1 MEVKFPFTAVTSC
14 TFILAQSLLH
24 SQWKSRR
31 SSFLQGM
38 HKLKCPTG
46 CACMFALAAPGA
58 AIRATDRI
66 HLMYG
71 RVCVCVFVVPWK
83 FKQVQLQQL
92 EWRLD
97 VQPAPCTRYQAPCTT
112 QSGSDRRGKLRYQRR
127 FTVSGNPFRT
137 LCSAFGKSAQWHL
150 LSAKGA

>member
-1 MEVKFPFTAVTSC
+1 MLFNFSTIPVAFTVKIPTIIFSTGYAQTQVPNRIRVYVCSGGAWRSDPRDRPDTSYV
-14 TFILAQSLLH
+14 
-24 SQWKSRR
+24 W
-31 SSFLQGM
+31 
-38 HKLKCPTG
+38 
-46 CACMFALAAPGA
+46 AC
-58 AIRATDRI
+58 
-66 HLMYG
+66 
-71 RVCVCVFVVPWK
+71 VCVCVFVVPWK

-97 VQPAPCTRYQAPCTT
+97 VQPAPCTQYQAPCTT

-150 LSAKGA
+150 LSAKGE